1 MKIKSDE
8 EKYLLHLKRKEG
20 KDIDEAL
27 NEIERDNFYISKV
40 KIDYRDL
47 LKENKKLKKEVEDL
61 KKKQNKNILP
71 VESKV
76 SNYTINLMFRVIKV
90 IDDKKIISQSELIDY
105 CLSNHNSIKP
115 VLKVLQKIQY
125 IKINNRGKVI
135 IEKWKK

>member
-76 SNYTINLMFRVIKV
+76 SNYTINLMLRVIKV